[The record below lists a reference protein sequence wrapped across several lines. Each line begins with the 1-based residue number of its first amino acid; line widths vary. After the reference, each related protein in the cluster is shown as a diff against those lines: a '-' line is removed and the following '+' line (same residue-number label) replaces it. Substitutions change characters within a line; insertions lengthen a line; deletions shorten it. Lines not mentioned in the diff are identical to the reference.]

1 MSKQPN
7 GGRIDK
13 NSTKIL
19 ASLSYQTII
28 SKYSD
33 KKRGLSCSPVV
44 CFLLMNILRIWAFG
58 IPVMLQ
64 DGLVNGDPVMTDPGL
79 CSWSKGPACPL
90 FVCISPS

>member
-19 ASLSYQTII
+19 ASLSNRTII
-28 SKYSD
+28 SKYSE
-33 KKRGLSCSPVV
+33 KKGGLSCSPVV
-44 CFLLMNILRIWAFG
+44 CFLSNILRIWAFG

-64 DGLVNGDPVMTDPGL
+64 DDLVND
-79 CSWSKGPACPL
+79 
-90 FVCISPS
+90 